1 MGDNNKKEYWGS
13 HWGFLLATAGSA
25 IGLGNI
31 WKFPYITGMNGGAA
45 FVLVYLICV
54 LTVGLPIMI
63 CELTL
68 GRATGRGPVG
78 AFAALT
84 PRKSMLLNTIGFLTV
99 IAGCTVAMFGQYGF
113 AAVIALCG
121 VGILTFGWKIIGLV
135 CGVLVPFVI
144 LSYYGVIGG
153 WTVIY
158 IWKAITGG
166 LGFTTQAGAEAVM
179 NPILIAPRNVWP
191 MIFGG
196 HFLFMIIVGVILF
209 FGVKKGIERSSK
221 ILMPFLF
228 ILLAI
233 LLLRSLTLPGAQ
245 KGLAFFLSPDFSK
258 LTAEGVLIA
267 VGHAFFTLS
276 LAMGITMTY
285 GSYLKRTE
293 NIVKTSLTVICLD
306 TMAAIMAGLA
316 IFPAVFAMGF
326 EPARGP
332 SLTFEIL
339 PAAFNLIPGGGGAVW
354 NTLFFVMLFV
364 AALTSAISLAEV
376 IVNFCMEQLKMSRK
390 VAVITSVITNTLLGM
405 VSAISIANWDN
416 FPRLYKFL
424 CKYFPNVPGSAFDLF
439 DSTCSDWFLP
449 IGGLIITLYVG
460 WIWGPRHALKEIR
473 RGASYHIDTNLFL
486 LAAGLRGDPG
496 YISPRP
502 IFTPASLWGVF
513 VRFITPVL
521 LFLAFLYSVEII
533 SFKMPEVTP
542 QPQAAVQ
549 QVEQKAAEQL
559 PQEQTPAAQAPAAG
573 KAK

>member
-1 MGDNNKKEYWGS
+1 
-13 HWGFLLATAGSA
+13 
-25 IGLGNI
+25 
-31 WKFPYITGMNGGAA
+31 
-45 FVLVYLICV
+45 
-54 LTVGLPIMI
+54 
-63 CELTL
+63 
-68 GRATGRGPVG
+68 
-78 AFAALT
+78 
-84 PRKSMLLNTIGFLTV
+84 
-99 IAGCTVAMFGQYGF
+99 
-113 AAVIALCG
+113 
-121 VGILTFGWKIIGLV
+121 
-135 CGVLVPFVI
+135 
-144 LSYYGVIGG
+144 
-153 WTVIY
+153 
-158 IWKAITGG
+158 
-166 LGFTTQAGAEAVM
+166 M
-179 NPILIAPRNVWP
+179 NPILIAPKSAWC

-228 ILLAI
+228 ILLAV

-285 GSYLKRTE
+285 GSYLKKTE
-293 NIVKTSLTVICLD
+293 NIIKTSLTVICLD
-306 TMAAIMAGLA
+306 TMAAVMAGLA

-354 NTLFFVMLFV
+354 NALFFIMLFV
-364 AALTSAISLAEV
+364 AALTSAIA
-376 IVNFCMEQLKMSRK
+376 
-390 VAVITSVITNTLLGM
+390 NTLLGM

-559 PQEQTPAAQAPAAG
+559 PQEQTPAAQAPAAEKG
-573 KAK
+573 K